1 MQIRMFL
8 EYYVFEVVFDGFGLF
23 EDKRSVS
30 KCVVVC
36 VSEREFVKHHL
47 RIILPNPHRET
58 TKVRTAGKYSCIH
71 TYTHTQR
78 DFTHEGFASF
88 GSAGRVSLL

>member
-1 MQIRMFL
+1 MGESFVQIRMFL
-8 EYYVFEVVFDGFGLF
+8 EYYVVEVVF

-58 TKVRTAGKYSCIH
+58 TKVRTAGKYLCIH
-71 TYTHTQR
+71 THAHTKRFYT
-78 DFTHEGFASF
+78 
-88 GSAGRVSLL
+88 